1 MRLKP
6 RSFVAVA
13 ACAIVTACA
22 SANTD
27 ERTSSVIG
35 YSSVA
40 EARHAVLTMPGATSR
55 EEHGWLIVVD
65 PTNYTLWTF
74 TPPDHEAYPA
84 VVKRVITQEGDNVY
98 VQMTALCQAEK
109 PACDRLFA
117 HFKQMNDRARRA
129 FQRRSGQELDI

>member
-6 RSFVAVA
+6 RSFVAVGACAILA
-13 ACAIVTACA
+13 ACA
-22 SANTD
+22 SSNTG
-27 ERTSSVIG
+27 ERTSVIG

-40 EARHAVLTMPGATSR
+40 EARKAVLTQPGATSR

-65 PTNYTLWTF
+65 SANYTLWTF

-84 VVKRVITQEGDNVY
+84 VVKRVITPEKDGLY

-117 HFKQMNDRARRA
+117 HFKQMNEKARRA
-129 FQRRSGQELDI
+129 IERRSEQELSI